1 MLDIVLR
8 TPLTIVPAWVQDIQE
23 LNPYHHQEKSEAN
36 MADFFTNVRFIL
48 LVPNSITRAPLGN
61 RSDSMFGWVGWG
73 WITTREWELKG
84 YET

>member
-36 MADFFTNVRFIL
+36 MADSFTNLALSSLMSI
-48 LVPNSITRAPLGN
+48 PITRAPLGN
-61 RSDSMFGWVGWG
+61 RSDSVFGCG
-73 WITTREWELKG
+73 ELQLG
-84 YET
+84 NGN